1 MFIKDIKMEFW
12 FWALIGVSALMLS
25 LCLSAKSIMR
35 YEWEKKKQELQSLN
49 NELEALGELTDELK
63 NQKAEI
69 ERLLSYEFK
78 DFDAL
83 FKNKKNI
90 N

>member
-1 MFIKDIKMEFW
+1 MEFW
-12 FWALIGVSALMLS
+12 FWALIGFSALMAS

-35 YEWEKKKQELQSLN
+35 HEWEKKKQELQSLN

-63 NQKAEI
+63 SQKAEI

-90 N
+90 D